1 MSNLLKNGF
10 VNKPITKNIDLV
22 EEIAKLKK
30 EKNAIIL
37 GHFYQKSE
45 IQDIADFIGDS
56 LALSQKA
63 AKTSADIIVFAGVH
77 FMAETAKILSPNKK
91 VLLPDLEAGCSLADS
106 CNPIDFK
113 EFKSKY
119 PNHTVISYVNTTN
132 EIKALSD
139 IICTSSNAVQIV
151 NSLPKS
157 EKILFAPDKNLGAYV
172 AKMTGRSDMVIFPG
186 ACHVHKQF
194 SVERIVAL
202 KKENPNAKILAH
214 PECESDVLILA
225 DHIGS
230 TSSLLNYTKEDNSK
244 TYIIATETGIL
255 HQMQKD
261 NPQKNFI
268 PAPPDD
274 STCACNDCE
283 YMKLITLE
291 KVYNTLKYEQPEIL
305 VDKDMVKK
313 ALIPVKRMLDISEK
327 LGL

>member
-1 MSNLLKNGF
+1 MSNLLKSGF
-10 VNKPITKNIDLV
+10 VNKPIAKNIDLV

-30 EKNAIIL
+30 EKNAVIL
-37 GHFYQKSE
+37 GHFYQKPE

-77 FMAETAKILSPNKK
+77 FMAETAKILSPHKK

-119 PNHTVISYVNTTN
+119 PKHTVISYVNTTN

-151 NSLPKS
+151 NSLPKD

-230 TSSLLNYTKEDNSK
+230 TSSLLNYTKKDSSK

-305 VDKDMVKK
+305 VDDEMVKK
-313 ALIPVKRMLDISEK
+313 ALVPVQRMLDISEK